1 LGKADKK
8 QFKVNI
14 IEDLK
19 VRPPWPIKNNK
30 NEDFVMNKKNMLGM
44 LFFMGLLGVVVSG
57 MVVFQPGK
65 KTVEAESADY
75 VMGGFPVVPSER

>member
-1 LGKADKK
+1 
-8 QFKVNI
+8 
-14 IEDLK
+14 
-19 VRPPWPIKNNK
+19 
-30 NEDFVMNKKNMLGM
+30 MNKKNMLGM